1 MDDRNRESKKN
12 KNHCIEEDASA
23 VASSTSASE
32 EEGKNAD
39 AADKSENA
47 DAAANGKNADAAEE
61 GEIADAAEEGEI
73 ADAAEECEKAETRA
87 KDKNADTTANA
98 AIADATEEGQKTDS
112 DGNVGK
118 IHTVIATVDPGSS
131 KEELLSA
138 LYPFGQMIEKSG
150 VVAFP
155 TETVYGLGA
164 SALDPV
170 GIEKIFIAKGR
181 PSDNP
186 LIVHITKTEEVFE
199 LVRSVPEKAMKLM
212 KAFWPGPLT
221 MIFKKQKIIP
231 DIVTAGGD
239 TVAIRMP
246 DHPVAKALIE
256 ISGVPLVAPSA
267 NASGKPSPTMARH
280 VLEDLEGKIHGII
293 DGGSS
298 AVGIESTVIDMT
310 GEPPMLLRPG
320 GITQK
325 MIEAVIGPIERDDQL
340 DEIDRGKSSKKKLN
354 FSGKV
359 RSPGMKYTHYAPKA
373 QVLILRGIRE
383 KVIGKIK
390 ELEKAYQKSGQTVG
404 IITVDENLKEYEKG
418 SCKNPYLRSL
428 GSEKDVEK
436 MAANLFAILRDFDQ
450 TDVKIILAEALEDRE
465 MGYAIMNRLSKAA
478 GQNILYVE
486 EEN

>member
-1 MDDRNRESKKN
+1 MDGRRYEQN
-12 KNHCIEEDASA
+12 KNHNKNQTKNNCVDQGKEELRLTQEGMSSGGSSVAATDVESA
-23 VASSTSASE
+23 
-32 EEGKNAD
+32 GK
-39 AADKSENA
+39 
-47 DAAANGKNADAAEE
+47 
-61 GEIADAAEEGEI
+61 
-73 ADAAEECEKAETRA
+73 
-87 KDKNADTTANA
+87 
-98 AIADATEEGQKTDS
+98 
-112 DGNVGK
+112 
-118 IHTVIATVDPGSS
+118 IATVMTTVDSDSS
-131 KEELLSA
+131 KEDLQSA

-164 SALDPV
+164 SALDPK

-186 LIVHITKTEEVFE
+186 LIVHITRTEEVFQ
-199 LVRSVPEKAMKLM
+199 LVQSVPEKAIRLM

-221 MIFKKQKIIP
+221 MIFKKEKIIP

-239 TVAIRMP
+239 TVGIRMP

-280 VLEDLEGKIHGII
+280 VWDDLEGKIHGII
-293 DGGSS
+293 DGGSC

-310 GEPPMLLRPG
+310 EEPPMLLRPG

-325 MIEAVIGPIERDDQL
+325 MIESVIGPIQRDDQL
-340 DEIDRGKSSKKKLN
+340 DEIDRGKPSKQQKD
-354 FSGKV
+354 FPGKV

-373 QVLILRGIRE
+373 RVLILRGKRE
-383 KVIGKIK
+383 NVIKKINALQK
-390 ELEKAYQKSGQTVG
+390 EYQKSGQKVG
-404 IITVDENLKEYEKG
+404 IITVEENRKNYEGKD
-418 SCKNPYLRSL
+418 SSESSDVRSL
-428 GSEKDVEK
+428 GSEKEVGK

-478 GQNILYVE
+478 GQNILYVDE
-486 EEN
+486 EDRS

>member
-1 MDDRNRESKKN
+1 MDKSNSEKMKDRNSK
-12 KNHCIEEDASA
+12 IM
-23 VASSTSASE
+23 
-32 EEGKNAD
+32 
-39 AADKSENA
+39 KS
-47 DAAANGKNADAAEE
+47 
-61 GEIADAAEEGEI
+61 GE
-73 ADAAEECEKAETRA
+73 
-87 KDKNADTTANA
+87 
-98 AIADATEEGQKTDS
+98 ATEEVDKRVGSESAGDVGCAGAAGNTDIARNLG
-112 DGNVGK
+112 DTVAAGNTDCAGAAGNAGDAVAARNTTNAAG
-118 IHTVIATVDPGSS
+118 IPTVMTTVDPDSS
-131 KEELLSA
+131 EEDLLSA

-164 SALDPV
+164 SALDPK

-186 LIVHITKTEEVFE
+186 LIVHITRTKEVFE
-199 LVRSVPEKAMKLM
+199 LVQSVPEKAIKLM

-280 VLEDLEGKIHGII
+280 VWDDLEGKIHGII
-293 DGGSS
+293 DGGSC

-310 GEPPMLLRPG
+310 EEPPMLLRPG

-325 MIEAVIGPIERDDQL
+325 MIEEIIGPIERDDQL
-340 DEIDRGKSSKKKLN
+340 DEIDRGKSASEDTH
-354 FSGKV
+354 FPGKV

-373 QVLILRGIRE
+373 KVLILRGKRGS
-383 KVIGKIK
+383 VIAKIK
-390 ELEKAYQKSGQTVG
+390 SLQKDYQKSGQKVG
-404 IITVDENLKEYEKG
+404 IITVDENLKEYEEIYKTH
-418 SCKNPYLRSL
+418 CIRSL
-428 GSEKDVEK
+428 GSEKEIEK

-450 TDVKIILAEALEDRE
+450 TDVEVILAEALEDRE

-478 GQNILYVE
+478 GQNILYVDE
-486 EEN
+486 EDRS

>member
-1 MDDRNRESKKN
+1 MDEKNPQKRKNNDNCIDKNGSKMGSETDKSG
-12 KNHCIEEDASA
+12 DAAKRVGKHAAGEGAGAATNGVA
-23 VASSTSASE
+23 VA
-32 EEGKNAD
+32 NAE
-39 AADKSENA
+39 SRM
-47 DAAANGKNADAAEE
+47 NGGAVTDV
-61 GEIADAAEEGEI
+61 D
-73 ADAAEECEKAETRA
+73 AET
-87 KDKNADTTANA
+87 NA
-98 AIADATEEGQKTDS
+98 ASVA
-112 DGNVGK
+112 K
-118 IHTVIATVDPGSS
+118 ISTVMTTVNPDSS
-131 KEELLSA
+131 KEDLLSA

-164 SALDPV
+164 SALDPK

-186 LIVHITKTEEVFE
+186 LIVHITRTEEVFQ
-199 LVRSVPEKAMKLM
+199 LVRSVPEKAIKLM

-221 MIFKKQKIIP
+221 MIFKKEKIIP

-280 VLEDLEGKIHGII
+280 VWDDLEGKIHGII
-293 DGGSS
+293 DGGGC

-310 GEPPMLLRPG
+310 ENPPMLLRPG

-325 MIEAVIGPIERDDQL
+325 MIEGVIGPIQRDDQL
-340 DEIDRGKSSKKKLN
+340 DQIDRGKISKQDTH
-354 FSGKV
+354 FPGKV

-373 QVLILRGIRE
+373 KVLILRGKRE
-383 KVIGKIK
+383 NVIAKMK
-390 ELEKAYQKSGQTVG
+390 SLQQDYQKSGQKVG
-404 IITVDENLKEYEKG
+404 IITVEENLGAYDEVDAT
-418 SCKNPYLRSL
+418 CIRSL
-428 GSEKDVEK
+428 GSEKEVGK

-478 GQNILYVE
+478 GQNILYVDE
-486 EEN
+486 EDRS

>member
-1 MDDRNRESKKN
+1 MDEKNPKKRKNNDNCIDQNGSKLG
-12 KNHCIEEDASA
+12 
-23 VASSTSASE
+23 SE
-32 EEGKNAD
+32 T
-39 AADKSENA
+39 DKS
-47 DAAANGKNADAAEE
+47 GDAAERVE
-61 GEIADAAEEGEI
+61 KNVASAAKI
-73 ADAAEECEKAETRA
+73 STVM
-87 KDKNADTTANA
+87 TTVNP
-98 AIADATEEGQKTDS
+98 D
-112 DGNVGK
+112 
-118 IHTVIATVDPGSS
+118 SS
-131 KEELLSA
+131 KEDLLSA

-164 SALDPV
+164 SALDPK

-186 LIVHITKTEEVFE
+186 LIVHITRTEEVFQ
-199 LVRSVPEKAMKLM
+199 LVRSVPEKAIKLM

-221 MIFKKQKIIP
+221 MIFKKEKIIP

-280 VLEDLEGKIHGII
+280 VWDDLEGKIHGII
-293 DGGSS
+293 DGGGC

-310 GEPPMLLRPG
+310 ENPPMLLRPG

-325 MIEAVIGPIERDDQL
+325 MIEGVIGPIQRDDQL
-340 DEIDRGKSSKKKLN
+340 DQIDRGKISKQDTH
-354 FSGKV
+354 FPGKV

-373 QVLILRGIRE
+373 KVLILRGKRE
-383 KVIGKIK
+383 NVIAKMK
-390 ELEKAYQKSGQTVG
+390 SLQQDYQKSGQKVG
-404 IITVDENLKEYEKG
+404 IITVEENLGAYDEVDAT
-418 SCKNPYLRSL
+418 CIRSL
-428 GSEKDVEK
+428 GSEKEVGK

-478 GQNILYVE
+478 GQNILYVDE
-486 EEN
+486 EDRS